1 MKSLKGCFKLIIVCI
16 MIIAIFFPVAVF
28 IHEATHSLLYTM
40 EGIPV
45 TSFHILDSESFR
57 NGNLGYVTT
66 IQESRY
72 GAFFH
77 EGTATIV
84 GSLFIITTLLFF
96 LLVPFKPFT
105 VRQLHAMGLKRTTHQ
120 FSLKN

>member
-77 EGTATIV
+77 
-84 GSLFIITTLLFF
+84 
-96 LLVPFKPFT
+96 
-105 VRQLHAMGLKRTTHQ
+105 
-120 FSLKN
+120 